1 MTYVMKESHSR
12 RSSQSFCIHVIVS
25 SILLSFGINISI
37 TIELLFLLYN
47 VSCLCSVFIYFANV
61 IRIV

>member
-1 MTYVMKESHSR
+1 MKVILGEVPKASV
-12 RSSQSFCIHVIVS
+12 FIIVS

-47 VSCLCSVFIYFANV
+47 VSCLCSVFIYLQM
-61 IRIV
+61 